1 MLEMSSGML
10 LSGLVIGSVGFVLF
24 LKGKRDRSAGT
35 LLAGIVL
42 SVLPMVM
49 HSVGM
54 LWLTSAG
61 LVGGLGL
68 LRRFGSDS
76 GPVA

>member
-1 MLEMSSGML
+1 MSEGML
-10 LSGLVIGSVGFVLF
+10 LSGLVIGGVGFVLF
-24 LKGKRDRSAGT
+24 LRGKREGSLGT
-35 LLAGIVL
+35 LLAGIAL
-42 SVLPMVM
+42 SVLPMLM

-54 LWLTSAG
+54 LWLASAG

-68 LRRFGSDS
+68 MRRFGSDG

>member
-1 MLEMSSGML
+1 MSEGML
-10 LSGLVIGSVGFVLF
+10 LSGLVIGGVGFVLF
-24 LKGKRDRSAGT
+24 LKGKRDCSLGT
-35 LLAGIVL
+35 LVTGIVL

-54 LWLTSAG
+54 LWLASAG

-68 LRRFGSDS
+68 LRRFGSNG